1 LASRTHARSHPH
13 SHVVG
18 SSLQLRRIPL
28 LVFRHAGM
36 VTDEEDKR
44 MRGRAGSRPGD
55 VLRMYRMFTALR
67 HDPDRVRAEQFLR
80 STLTADALQHGLPTD
95 EFDRGSRAD
104 RRRDRDDFLQRNGVQ
119 SAEGAE
125 GEEGLGEDGEAEE
138 EEGGSAAL
146 EQEFADSIEDEHG
159 NEPRAHAGA
168 ALDEVWRR
176 EEEEDLQPEAAAEQM
191 SVGSGAGGKSG
202 KGGSGTGKSGL
213 DARDRRGSL
222 VEGAAQRLARE
233 TQQRKEDQ
241 LVAMLKDSIRSVNAD
256 AQSGSPHS
264 GKSGETNA
272 DAEADSESQA
282 ADDAAAVQSDFD
294 REVAAAVSAAE
305 TLSEQQAI
313 LLRAKGAGVGRFA
326 DQARGWFRWQAI
338 IAHQE

>member
-1 LASRTHARSHPH
+1 MPHARAHLH

-119 SAEGAE
+119 SADGAE
-125 GEEGLGEDGEAEE
+125 DAEAGLGEDGEAEE

-146 EQEFADSIEDEHG
+146 EQEFADSVEDEHG

-176 EEEEDLQPEAAAEQM
+176 EEEEDLQPEVAAEHM
-191 SVGSGAGGKSG
+191 SAGSGMGTGKSG

-241 LVAMLKDSIRSVNAD
+241 LVAMLKDSIRSVNA
-256 AQSGSPHS
+256 AESGPSS
-264 GKSGETNA
+264 TNET
-272 DAEADSESQA
+272 DTQTDTQSESQA

-313 LLRAKGAGVGRFA
+313 LLRARGAGVGRFA
-326 DQARGWFRWQAI
+326 DQARDDLMRGQS
-338 IAHQE
+338 